1 MGLLNNPWVIG
12 VATGIIAWAV
22 TWGISRL
29 LLSKKEDREYAQK
42 IATSNREVIIAIRPG
57 IAEGQ
62 IPSRE
67 ILEAMVKAT
76 ARRYGVTTSDM
87 YNAEEL
93 SQELIKEVMDSSF
106 LSSAQKAEYC
116 AKLLPV
122 KTAIDTVTADAVL
135 VRRQDDTSRTAA
147 RYRSRMVEMLSLMMS
162 LSVGLM
168 TALLAFREF
177 RGRVSGNVENI
188 RMVATLLIPIGVT
201 LVMVVAMTAYRDM
214 RSIQDRQREL
224 KEDQKKLNE
233 IQDELKKIRDGQ
245 A

>member
-162 LSVGLM
+162 NFRLGFM

-201 LVMVVAMTAYRDM
+201 
-214 RSIQDRQREL
+214 RQPGRGH
-224 KEDQKKLNE
+224 
-233 IQDELKKIRDGQ
+233 DGVS
-245 A
+245 